1 MTMPQWK
8 VFEALKT
15 ECLYQMKF
23 SCREEV
29 EQTVAEYVGFYN
41 YERIDLKNVLT
52 PLKIRSKTE

>member
-1 MTMPQWK
+1 
-8 VFEALKT
+8 
-15 ECLYQMKF
+15 MKF